1 MENKQADLILYVLG
15 FVGLLILLGGIWF
28 YDFKYGLVAA
38 LIIWFAAGAFRRYY
52 GISSNE

>member
-15 FVGLLILLGGIWF
+15 FVGLLLLLGGIWF

-38 LIIWFAAGAFRRYY
+38 LIIWFAAGAFRKYY
-52 GISSNE
+52 GISNN